1 MTSTVDRTTDEAAL
15 HAFPQRIVAAWG
27 AYDADAFAEVFTAD
41 GSMILPGGIY
51 ATSREQIRGFMR
63 AAFAGPYQRTQ
74 VVGEPISI
82 RRLGDDT
89 AVITTQGGVRGVDDA
104 EVAPEKLVRATWVV
118 TRDGDD
124 WRLVSYQ
131 NTPIAAA

>member
-1 MTSTVDRTTDEAAL
+1 MTSTVDSTTDEAAL
-15 HAFPQRIVAAWG
+15 RAFPQRIVAAWG
-27 AYDADAFAEVFTAD
+27 AYDADAFADVFTAD

-74 VVGEPISI
+74 VVGEPIAI
-82 RRLGDDT
+82 RRVGDDV
-89 AVITTQGGVRGVDDA
+89 AVVTTQGGVRGVEET
-104 EVAPEKLVRATWVV
+104 EVAPEKLVRATWVI

-124 WRLVSYQ
+124 WRLLSYQ
-131 NTPIAAA
+131 NTPVAAA